1 MGLMPNRSDKRLLEL
16 RTIGGAIALLLMT
29 GHAALP
35 AFSAEAMESK
45 SEARDQ
51 DKIRADL
58 NQQWDE
64 LEQWAEQ
71 AFIDGKKEEAR
82 KLWMKAL
89 LFAQNNGQELNAA
102 TTLNQLNHLFVDS
115 GEYTEAFSSLT
126 QALEIR
132 ERLLG
137 KEHILT
143 AESLGNLALIN
154 HKLGH
159 DKEAEDLYNQSLAI
173 KDNLLGRDSPESA
186 VTLHNLAE
194 LYSKHR
200 QYEQAR
206 RTFDRALSI
215 DRKHHGDN
223 DVEVVRDLISL
234 AINSYRCRKWE
245 ESRSH
250 LEDALK
256 RIEQSEDG
264 DKPETRLVKEK
275 EKLSVFHYL
284 GLCQAR
290 LGDHKKAHEYYA
302 LAREIGHRLHGKH
315 HPANTMAL
323 INLGRSSEELGESKE
338 AEKLFM
344 EALAHEK
351 ARDPLDPF
359 LLTQCNLE
367 LGHYFHRQDMSD
379 QAEQFYRDA
388 LRTYNDLEEHQQRKL
403 YELPSAMADLL
414 RKTGNK
420 EEAEEVSKRYLQI
433 HTPHRNEH
441 FRFK

>member
-1 MGLMPNRSDKRLLEL
+1 MPNRSDKRLLEI
-16 RTIGGAIALLLMT
+16 RTIGGAVLLMLLANLST
-29 GHAALP
+29 PP
-35 AFSAEAMESK
+35 AFPADAVESK
-45 SEARDQ
+45 SESPDQ
-51 DKIRADL
+51 GKTRADL

-89 LFAQNNGQELNAA
+89 LFAQENGQELNAA
-102 TTLNQLNHLFVDS
+102 TTLNQLNHLFVET
-115 GEYTEAFSSLT
+115 GEYAEAFSSLT

-173 KDNLLGRDSPESA
+173 KDNLLGSDSPESA

-215 DRKHHGDN
+215 DRKHNGEN

-234 AINSYRCRKWE
+234 GINSYRCRKWE
-245 ESRSH
+245 EARSH

-256 RIEQSEDG
+256 RIERGEDS

-275 EKLSVFHYL
+275 EKLSAFHYL

-290 LGDHKKAHEYYA
+290 LGDHKKAREYYA

-323 INLGRSSEELGESKE
+323 INLGRSSEELGENQE

-351 ARDPLDPF
+351 SRDPVDPF
-359 LLTQCNLE
+359 LLTRCNLE
-367 LGHYFHRQDMSD
+367 LGHYYHRQDMSD

-388 LRTYNDLEEHQQRKL
+388 LKTYKDLEEHEQRKL
-403 YELPSAMADLL
+403 YELPAAMADLL

-420 EEAEEVSKRYLQI
+420 DEAEEVSRRYLQI

-441 FRFK
+441 FRFE

>member
-1 MGLMPNRSDKRLLEL
+1 MPNHSDKRLPEL
-16 RTIGGAIALLLMT
+16 RTISGAFALLLLAGFST
-29 GHAALP
+29 LP
-35 AFSAEAMESK
+35 AYCGDQ
-45 SEARDQ
+45 SEIQAQAQATAKDRS
-51 DKIRADL
+51 DL

-71 AFIDGKKEEAR
+71 AFIDGKKEDAR

-89 LFAQNNGQELNAA
+89 LFAQDNGQELNAA
-102 TTLNQLNHLFVDS
+102 TTLNQLNHLFIET
-115 GEYTEAFSSLT
+115 GEYNEAFSSLT

-143 AESLGNLALIN
+143 AETLGNLALIN

-206 RTFDRALSI
+206 RTFERALSI
-215 DRKHHGDN
+215 DRKRYGDN

-234 AINSYRCRKWE
+234 AINSYRHRKWE
-245 ESRSH
+245 ESRTH

-256 RIEQSEDG
+256 RIEQNEEG
-264 DKPETRLVKEK
+264 AKPEAKLVKEK

-284 GLCQAR
+284 GLCESR
-290 LGDHKKAHEYYA
+290 LGDHKKAHEYYS

-323 INLGRSSEELGESKE
+323 INLGRSSEELGENKE

-351 ARDPLDPF
+351 AREPIDPF
-359 LLTQCNLE
+359 LLTQCSLE
-367 LGHYFHRQDMSD
+367 LGHYYHRQDMSD

-388 LRTYNDLEEHQQRKL
+388 LKTYKDLEEHEQRKL
-403 YELPSAMADLL
+403 YELPAAMADLL

-420 EEAEEVSKRYLQI
+420 DEAEEVSKRYLQI

-441 FRFK
+441 FRFE